1 MPTDPK
7 RPRRSFLPLAIACL
21 AALLLAGAATLWVA
35 TDRPA
40 APPPASAAGSGVG
53 GPFTLT
59 NTEGKPVTDKDFRGK
74 FMLVY
79 FGYTYCPDVCPTT
92 LSDVTGALEKMGAAA
107 DRVQPVFISVDPGRD
122 TPDVMRQYVSAFSPR
137 LKGLTGTPEQ
147 IAAVAKEYHV
157 YYASHAASP
166 GATDYTVDHSS
177 ILYVMGPNGQ
187 FVGVI
192 RADSGPEA
200 IARDLTKLMA

>member
-1 MPTDPK
+1 MPTDPT
-7 RPRRSFLPLAIACL
+7 RPRRSLLPLAVACL

-35 TDRPA
+35 TNR
-40 APPPASAAGSGVG
+40 APPPAAAAAGGGVG

-59 NTEGKPVTDKDFRGK
+59 NGDGKPVTDRDFRGK

-79 FGYTYCPDVCPTT
+79 FGYTFCPDVCPTT

-107 DRVQPVFISVDPGRD
+107 DRVQPVFISVDPARD
-122 TPDVMRQYVSAFSPR
+122 TPEVVRQYVSAFTPR
-137 LKGLTGTPEQ
+137 LQGLTGTPDQ
-147 IAAVAKEYHV
+147 IAAVAKAYHV
-157 YYASHAASP
+157 YYATHDARP

-177 ILYVMGPNGQ
+177 ILYVMGPDGQ
-187 FVGVI
+187 FIGVI

-200 IARDLTKLMA
+200 IARDLTELIA